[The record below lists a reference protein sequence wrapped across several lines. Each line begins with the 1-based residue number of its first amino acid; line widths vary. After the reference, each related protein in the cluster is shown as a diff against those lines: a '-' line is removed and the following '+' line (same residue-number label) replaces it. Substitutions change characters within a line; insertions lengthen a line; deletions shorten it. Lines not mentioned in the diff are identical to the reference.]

1 MKFQN
6 IFEFINSS
14 IDFNQISKDE
24 CFNKFD
30 NYLTQ
35 IIVNKAL
42 SEDYNHYI
50 DFAMQKKYAQII
62 RDYLSEINSFD
73 EFVNKIKDNRLYK
86 DEFWN
91 NDIYYFFDDFI
102 RKFLYIELQLND
114 FSDTILMRN
123 KFNKIVD
130 EYHSYIDEFELL
142 TDFFI
147 QYKN

>member
-1 MKFQN
+1 MEVLYMKFQN

-102 RKFLYIELQLND
+102 RKFLYIELQLHD

-123 KFNKIVD
+123 YQN
-130 EYHSYIDEFELL
+130 YW
-142 TDFFI
+142 
-147 QYKN
+147 